1 MIQTKHYNIEHSS
14 YKKQV
19 TVYYDDTVTLKAGIL
34 YFHGGGLLYGSRED
48 LPELHIETITK
59 AGYAILSYD
68 YPLAPVASLE
78 VIHKDV
84 CDSVHNYL
92 ANAEHYVG
100 SQLPYFLW
108 GRSAGAYLCL
118 LAAAKGDF
126 FVNPRGIISYYGYGF
141 LCDNW
146 FNTPSLYYKTLPA
159 VPASC
164 IQSINSEMEADGPME
179 THYMRYV
186 YARQTGNWKDLFF
199 TDRDKFLYLNY
210 SLRLCDHLPCPLFC
224 AHSTR
229 DTDVPYEEFLE
240 LQKKYRPEIFVASTD
255 VHDFD
260 RLTETKTAQ
269 DLLAATVQF
278 LDTKR
283 SY

>member
-1 MIQTKHYNIEHSS
+1 MIQIKHYDIEHSL

-19 TVYYDDTVTLKAGIL
+19 TVYYDDEVTLKASIL
-34 YFHGGGLLYGSRED
+34 YFHGGGLLCGSRED
-48 LPELHIETITK
+48 LPDLHLESITQ
-59 AGYAILSYD
+59 AGYAILAYD
-68 YPLAPVASLE
+68 YPLAPAATLE

-92 ANAEHYVG
+92 ANTEHYVG

-126 FVNPRGIISYYGYGF
+126 FVNPRGVISYYGYGF

-146 FNTPSLYYKTLPA
+146 FNTPSTHYKKLPA

-164 IQSINSEMEADGPME
+164 IQNISGKIETNGPIE
-179 THYMRYV
+179 THYVRYV

-210 SLRLCDHLPCPLFC
+210 SLRLCDHFPCPLFC

-255 VHDFD
+255 AHDFD
-260 RLTETKTAQ
+260 RLTETAATQ
-269 DLLAATVQF
+269 DLLKKTVEF
-278 LDTKR
+278 LNR
-283 SY
+283 NA

>member
-1 MIQTKHYNIEHSS
+1 MLQIKTYDIEHAE
-14 YKKQV
+14 YQKKV
-19 TVYYDDTVTLKAGIL
+19 TVYQEDSLELKAAIL
-34 YFHGGGLLYGSRED
+34 YFHGGGLLYGTRED

-68 YPLAPVASLE
+68 YPLAPIANLE
-78 VIHKDV
+78 LIHKDV

-92 ANAEHYVG
+92 STASLYVG

-126 FVNPRGIISYYGYGF
+126 FVNPHGIISYYGYGF

-146 FNTPSLYYKTLPA
+146 FKTPSAHYKTFPA
-159 VPASC
+159 VPSSC
-164 IQSINSEMEADGPME
+164 VREIKNEIETNGPMD
-179 THYMRYV
+179 THFMRYV
-186 YARQTGNWKDLFF
+186 YARQTGNWKELIF
-199 TDRDKFLYLNY
+199 TDREIFLYLNY

-255 VHDFD
+255 IHDFD
-260 RLTETKTAQ
+260 RLTDTVAAK
-269 DLLAATVQF
+269 DLLEKTIQF
-278 LDTKR
+278 LNR
-283 SY
+283 NS

>member
-1 MIQTKHYNIEHSS
+1 MLQTRTYDIAYAE
-14 YKKQV
+14 YQKKV
-19 TVYYDDTVTLKAGIL
+19 TVYQDDSVKIKAAIL
-34 YFHGGGLLYGSRED
+34 YFHGGGLLYGTRED

-59 AGYAILSYD
+59 AGYAILSFD
-68 YPLAPVASLE
+68 YPLAPIANLE
-78 VIHKDV
+78 LIHKDV

-92 ANAEHYVG
+92 ANASVYVG
-100 SQLPYFLW
+100 AQLPYFLW

-126 FVNPRGIISYYGYGF
+126 FVNPHGIISYYGYGF

-146 FNTPSLYYKTLPA
+146 FKTPSAHYMTFPT
-159 VPASC
+159 VPSSC
-164 IQSINSEMEADGPME
+164 IREIKNEIETNGPMD
-179 THYMRYV
+179 THFMRYV
-186 YARQTGNWKDLFF
+186 YARQTGNWKDLIF
-199 TDRDKFLYLNY
+199 TDREKFLYLNY

-260 RLTETKTAQ
+260 RLTDTITAKDLLTKTI
-269 DLLAATVQF
+269 QF
-278 LDTKR
+278 LNR
-283 SY
+283 NS

>member
-1 MIQTKHYNIEHSS
+1 MIQIKHYDIEQTP

-19 TVYYDDTVTLKAGIL
+19 TVYYDNTATLKASIL
-34 YFHGGGLLYGSRED
+34 YFHGGGFLYGSRND
-48 LPELHIETITK
+48 LPERHLETITK
-59 AGYAILSYD
+59 AGYAIISYD
-68 YPLAPVASLE
+68 YPLAPTATLE

-92 ANAEHYVG
+92 ANAELYVG

-118 LAAAKGDF
+118 LAAAKGEF
-126 FVNPRGIISYYGYGF
+126 FVNPRGVISYYGYGF

-146 FNTPSLYYKTLPA
+146 FNTPSEHYKTLPS
-159 VPASC
+159 VHPSC
-164 IQSINSEMEADGPME
+164 IQNIDNEIETDGPIE

-186 YARQTGNWKDLFF
+186 YARQTGSWKDLFF
-199 TDRDKFLYLNY
+199 TNRDKLLYLNY
-210 SLRLCDHLPCPLFC
+210 SLRLCDQLPCPLFC
-224 AHSTR
+224 AHSTS

-240 LQKKYRPEIFVASTD
+240 LQKKYRPEIFVASAD

-260 RLTETKTAQ
+260 RLTDTAAAQELLKKT
-269 DLLAATVQF
+269 LEF
-278 LDTKR
+278 LDKNK
-283 SY
+283 